1 MAKVVIALGS
11 NLGDREM
18 NLKTAIVK
26 MKERGMYIEKLSS
39 FVETEPY
46 GYTDQ
51 PKFLNAVCLVETD
64 LSPRTLL
71 NTLLEIEREMG
82 RVRTVKWGPRVID
95 LDIVFYENLIVNE
108 EGLIIPHPD
117 AHNRLFV
124 LEPLSEIAPDLVHPV
139 LKKTVQELLIELKQ
153 RI

>member
-1 MAKVVIALGS
+1 M
-11 NLGDREM
+11 
-18 NLKTAIVK
+18 
-26 MKERGMYIEKLSS
+26 
-39 FVETEPY
+39 
-46 GYTDQ
+46 
-51 PKFLNAVCLVETD
+51 
-64 LSPRTLL
+64 
-71 NTLLEIEREMG
+71 
-82 RVRTVKWGPRVID
+82 ID
-95 LDIVFYENLIVNE
+95 LDIVFYEDLIVNE

>member
-11 NLGDREM
+11 NLGDREL
-18 NLKTAIVK
+18 NLKTALVK
-26 MKERGMYIEKLSS
+26 MKERGMSIEKLSS

-64 LSPRTLL
+64 LSPRALL

-82 RVRTVKWGPRVID
+82 RVRTIKWGPRVID
-95 LDIVFYENLIVNE
+95 LDIVFYEDLVVNE
-108 EGLIIPHPD
+108 EGLTIPHPD

-139 LKKTVQELLIELKQ
+139 LKKTVRELLMELKQ

>member
-1 MAKVVIALGS
+1 MIALGS

-64 LSPRTLL
+64 LSPRALL
-71 NTLLEIEREMG
+71 NTLLAIEREMG

-95 LDIVFYENLIVNE
+95 LDIVFYEDLIVNE

>member
-1 MAKVVIALGS
+1 MIALGS

-18 NLKTAIVK
+18 NLKTALVK

-64 LSPRTLL
+64 LPPRALL
-71 NTLLEIEREMG
+71 NTLLAIEREMG

-95 LDIVFYENLIVNE
+95 LDIVFYEDLIVNE

>member
-1 MAKVVIALGS
+1 MIALGS

-18 NLKTAIVK
+18 NLKTALVK

-64 LSPRTLL
+64 LSPRALL
-71 NTLLEIEREMG
+71 NTLLAIEREMG

-95 LDIVFYENLIVNE
+95 LDIVFYEDLIVNE

>member
-1 MAKVVIALGS
+1 MIALGS

>member
-1 MAKVVIALGS
+1 MVIALGS
-11 NLGDREM
+11 NLGDREL
-18 NLKTAIVK
+18 NLKTALVK
-26 MKERGMYIEKLSS
+26 MKERGMSIEKLSS

-64 LSPRTLL
+64 LSPRALL

-82 RVRTVKWGPRVID
+82 RVRTIKWGPRVID
-95 LDIVFYENLIVNE
+95 LDIVFYEDLVVNE
-108 EGLIIPHPD
+108 EGLTIPHPD

-139 LKKTVQELLIELKQ
+139 LKKTVRELLMELKQ

>member
-1 MAKVVIALGS
+1 VVIALGS

-18 NLKTAIVK
+18 NLKTALVK

-64 LSPRTLL
+64 LSPRALL
-71 NTLLEIEREMG
+71 NTLLAIEREMG

-95 LDIVFYENLIVNE
+95 LDIVFYEDLIVNE

>member
-1 MAKVVIALGS
+1 VIALGS

-18 NLKTAIVK
+18 NLKTALVK

-64 LSPRTLL
+64 LSPRALL
-71 NTLLEIEREMG
+71 NTLLAIEREMG

-95 LDIVFYENLIVNE
+95 LDIVFYEDLIVNE